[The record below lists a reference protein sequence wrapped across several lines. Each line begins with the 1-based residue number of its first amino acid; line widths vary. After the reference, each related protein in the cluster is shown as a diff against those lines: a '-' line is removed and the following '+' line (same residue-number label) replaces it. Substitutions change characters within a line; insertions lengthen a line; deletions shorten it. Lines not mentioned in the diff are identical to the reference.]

1 MGSAGVDFRALFEA
15 APGSFLVLDPD
26 LRIVAV
32 SDAYLAATMIRRDDV
47 LGRGI
52 FDVFPDN
59 PDDPNATGVG
69 NLRAS
74 LERVRRTGRADTMA
88 VQKYD
93 IRRPDADGG
102 GFEVRYWSPVNSP
115 VLDDLR
121 RVRYI
126 IHRVEDVTEFV
137 QLRERGE
144 GMAAEIVRRSQE
156 LQAVNAELRKAGE
169 AKNEF
174 LSRMSHELRT
184 PLAAILGF
192 SELLGTRELGEK
204 PDGWARMIHVAG
216 EHLLN
221 LVDEIMDLSR
231 IEAGTV
237 GISTEAVP
245 LRPLV
250 DEAFQLMR
258 PVAAGH
264 DITLHEP
271 VFDPTTAAGYVLA
284 DRQRLTQV
292 VINLISNAIKYN
304 RHRGTVT
311 VEVEA
316 DGGRMRL
323 SVADTGAGIDPDKLP
338 RLFTPFERL
347 DAAASGIDGTG
358 LGLALSRRLV
368 EAMGGTIGVQSRR
381 GVGTT
386 FWVELD
392 VARPAAVEGADGV
405 GDGLLATREYPSE
418 LRVLYVEDVVANVR
432 LVEEIFA
439 RRPSIRLIPAM
450 LGRLAV
456 DLAHDHH
463 PHLVFLDLHLPDMT
477 GADVLAALRRD
488 PETRGIPVVILTAD
502 ATRREIDRLR
512 RLGARSYET
521 KPIGMRRLLELV
533 DEHASAGAAV
543 STRP

>member
-1 MGSAGVDFRALFEA
+1 MGSEEVDFRALFEG
-15 APGSFLVLDPD
+15 APGLFLVLDPD

-32 SDAYLAATMIRRDDV
+32 SEAYLAATMIRRDDV

-59 PDDPNATGVG
+59 PDDPAATGVG

-74 LERVRRTGRADTMA
+74 LDRVRKTARADTMA

-93 IRRPDADGG
+93 IRRPESEGG

-115 VLDDLR
+115 VMDDLR

-144 GMAAEIVRRSQE
+144 GMEAEIVRRSRE
-156 LQAVNAELRKAGE
+156 LQAANAELRNAGE

-216 EHLLN
+216 EHLLT

-237 GISTEAVP
+237 GISTEAVS
-245 LRPLV
+245 LKPLV

-264 DITLHEP
+264 DITLFEP
-271 VFDPTTAAGYVLA
+271 VFTADTAAGYVLA

-311 VEVEA
+311 VEIEA
-316 DGGRMRL
+316 DEGRIRM
-323 SVADTGAGIDPDKLP
+323 SVADTGEGIAPDMLP

-368 EAMGGTIGVQSRR
+368 EAMGGRIGVKSRR

-386 FWVELD
+386 FWVELE
-392 VARPAAVEGADGV
+392 AAQPAAVEVGAGA
-405 GDGLLATREYPSE
+405 GDDLLATRDYPSE

-450 LGRLAV
+450 LGRLGIE
-456 DLAHDHH
+456 LARDHH
-463 PHLVFLDLHLPDMT
+463 PHVIFLDLHLPDMT
-477 GADVLAALRRD
+477 GADVLAALRAD
-488 PETRGIPVVILTAD
+488 AATRGIPVVILTAD
-502 ATRREIDRLR
+502 ATRREIDKLR

-521 KPIGMRRLLELV
+521 KPIGMRRLLELA
-533 DEHASAGAAV
+533 DAHAPTGAPV
-543 STRP
+543 PTRP

>member
-1 MGSAGVDFRALFEA
+1 MGSEEVDFRALFEG
-15 APGSFLVLDPD
+15 APGLFLALDPD

-32 SDAYLAATMIRRDDV
+32 SEAYLAATMIRRDDV

-59 PDDPNATGVG
+59 PDDPAATGVG

-74 LERVRRTGRADTMA
+74 LERVRKTGRADTMA

-93 IRRPDADGG
+93 IRRPESEGG

-115 VLDDLR
+115 VMDDLR

-144 GMAAEIVRRSQE
+144 GMEAEIVRRSRE
-156 LQAVNAELRKAGE
+156 LQAANAELRNAGE

-216 EHLLN
+216 EHLLT

-237 GISTEAVP
+237 GISTEAVS
-245 LRPLV
+245 LKPLV

-264 DITLHEP
+264 DITLFEP
-271 VFDPTTAAGYVLA
+271 VFTADTAAGYVLA

-311 VEVEA
+311 VEIEA
-316 DGGRMRL
+316 DEGRIRI
-323 SVADTGAGIDPDKLP
+323 SVADTGEGIDPDMLP

-368 EAMGGTIGVQSRR
+368 EAMGGRIGVKSRR

-386 FWVELD
+386 FWVELE
-392 VARPAAVEGADGV
+392 AAQPAAVEVGAGA
-405 GDGLLATREYPSE
+405 GDDLLATRDYPSE

-450 LGRLAV
+450 LGRLGIE
-456 DLAHDHH
+456 LARDHH
-463 PHLVFLDLHLPDMT
+463 PHVIFLDLHLPDMT
-477 GADVLAALRRD
+477 GADVLAALRAD
-488 PETRGIPVVILTAD
+488 AATRGIPVVILTAD
-502 ATRREIDRLR
+502 ATRREIDKLR

-521 KPIGMRRLLELV
+521 KPIGMRRLLELA
-533 DEHASAGAAV
+533 DAHAPTGAPV
-543 STRP
+543 PTRP